1 MPRYEETLLARS
13 QCLPT
18 RRLLHFSSYTG
29 RWNCYRQRNLDYKDP
44 LKIDWRLY
52 LSNVDMALFMPNRT
66 LRCSRST
73 TSFLYAKLK
82 RLPILFVVL
91 PIFFLNRQRTGSSKY
106 LRDYKSPF
114 ELSVFFELRFEYL
127 VYYFFSFFASSFLL
141 LRQRI
146 QWNYFHFSFCGN
158 NSFYLREYWSR
169 MLQFPRWKRNIPIF
183 FFHHIVLISWN
194 RKVSI
199 IFIFFSLYFSGSTTL
214 YTTVFLNVH
223 YPIAAFDSYTL
234 FFSFS
239 LDFDDKKSWQNLS
252 LSLSLSNISPS
263 FSSSN
268 NDRISSSK
276 PRMFARSRS
285 FSTFLHSLSLSSS
298 LQHIS
303 PTSKDLFTFIYL
315 LFFLSTQLECWV
327 FFTMSLS
334 LSLSIKPHTSVSI
347 ISTLI
352 VKTDLSRRARTMF
365 LISSLYKLIC
375 WQNVFFHPITPLLF

>member
-1 MPRYEETLLARS
+1 MKLFPFFFLWKQLLLFTWILKSHAAVS
-13 QCLPT
+13 SMKKKYSNIFL
-18 RRLLHFSSYTG
+18 SSY
-29 RWNCYRQRNLDYKDP
+29 RFDI
-44 LKIDWRLY
+44 LKSEGVYYIH
-52 LSNVDMALFMPNRT
+52 LFFT
-66 LRCSRST
+66 L
-73 TSFLYAKLK
+73 F
-82 RLPILFVVL
+82 
-91 PIFFLNRQRTGSSKY
+91 
-106 LRDYKSPF
+106 
-114 ELSVFFELRFEYL
+114 LRF
-127 VYYFFSFFASSFLL
+127 YY
-141 LRQRI
+141 
-146 QWNYFHFSFCGN
+146 
-158 NSFYLREYWSR
+158 
-169 MLQFPRWKRNIPIF
+169 
-183 FFHHIVLISWN
+183 
-194 RKVSI
+194 
-199 IFIFFSLYFSGSTTL
+199 SLY
-214 YTTVFLNVH
+214 YCFLNVH

-234 FFSFS
+234 FFSFF
-239 LDFDDKKSWQNLS
+239 LDFDDKKSWQN

-276 PRMFARSRS
+276 PLMFARSRS